1 MIRIRQR
8 ARFALAL
15 TTASFLSVLVWP
27 ANAESNPAADQVSF
41 HKLQQDIE
49 VAELLRRLQAE
60 APHGA
65 PIIFRNVRVIN
76 PETEFVTPAQTV
88 VVTGSR
94 ITWVGDSD
102 KAPPVSSGFVIEGND
117 RCLSPGLVDMHVHSS
132 SAAGWLLDLD
142 NGVTTVRDMDGFP
155 WLLKLRDSVSARRML
170 APIDIVAGTIIN
182 AVPLDGYA
190 VVPRTSQDA
199 RRIVRQQ
206 AACGYDFI
214 KIHNNVPLA
223 MFDAIADQARRLGMD
238 LVGHVPHDI
247 SLDHAIHSG
256 GMRTTEH
263 LKGFLIDQTL
273 LPSDEDFGKAL
284 SGAETWITPTLYTR
298 LGYDRGEEGRRILT
312 GPTAKYVPQRKRK
325 EWAALLDEGPIS
337 KDRIQSEKTGELYRD
352 TQEKVMKRLV
362 PLHPHWLA
370 GTDADGY
377 SFNVMGYALIEELQ
391 LLRSAGLS
399 PGEVLRAATLEPAR
413 AMRQP
418 EEFGLVKPHMRADL
432 VLLQANPMKIGAD
445 AFRTNDGV
453 MAHGYW
459 LDRTK
464 LNSAMDGL
472 AAVFDEPDANAKI
485 TLDAGS
491 SLLRD
496 TKELMDNG
504 FAFDSNELVGVAA
517 ALRRSGFLE
526 PARQFEL
533 LADVP
538 TSGPCAEFLPSQ

>member
-1 MIRIRQR
+1 M
-8 ARFALAL
+8 FVLAL
-15 TTASFLSVLVWP
+15 IIAGFLSMLVSR
-27 ANAESNPAADQVSF
+27 ANAESEPAADRISF
-41 HKLQQDIE
+41 HKLQQDVE

-65 PIIFRNVRVIN
+65 PIIFRNVRVVN
-76 PETEFVTPAQTV
+76 PEAESVTSGQTV

-94 ITWVGDSD
+94 ITWVGDSS
-102 KAPPVSSGFVIEGND
+102 KAPTVASGVVIEGND
-117 RCLSPGLVDMHVHSS
+117 RFLSPGLVDMHVHSS

-155 WLLKLRDSVSARRML
+155 WLLKLRDSVNARRML
-170 APIDIVAGTIIN
+170 APVDIVGGTIIN
-182 AVPLDGYA
+182 AFPLDGYA

-214 KIHNNVPLA
+214 KIHNNVPLS
-223 MFDAIADQARRLGMD
+223 MFDAIADQARKLGMD

-273 LPSDEDFGKAL
+273 LPSDEDFSKAL

-312 GPTAKYVPQRKRK
+312 GPMAKFVPQRKRS
-325 EWAALLDEGPIS
+325 EWAALLDEAPTS
-337 KDRIQSEKTGELYRD
+337 EDRIQAEKTGALYRG

-377 SFNVMGYALIEELQ
+377 SFNVMGCALVEELQ
-391 LLRSAGLS
+391 LLRSAGLT
-399 PGEVLRAATLEPAR
+399 PGEVLRAATIEPAR

-418 EEFGLVKPHMRADL
+418 EEFGLIKPHMRADL
-432 VLLQANPMKIGAD
+432 VLLQANPLEIGAE
-445 AFRTNDGV
+445 AFRMNRGV

-464 LNSAMDGL
+464 LNSALEGL
-472 AAVFDEPDANAKI
+472 SAIFNESDANVKMTPDAA
-485 TLDAGS
+485 S
-491 SLLRD
+491 SLLPHTRD
-496 TKELMDNG
+496 LMDNG
-504 FAFDSNELVGVAA
+504 FVFDSNELVGVATA
-517 ALRRSGFLE
+517 FRRSGVPE
-526 PARQFEL
+526 VARQFEL

-538 TSGPCAEFLPSQ
+538 TSGPCAEFLPTQ

>member
-1 MIRIRQR
+1 MIGIIRR
-8 ARFALAL
+8 AGSALPLVA
-15 TTASFLSVLVWP
+15 AGFLSMLVSR
-27 ANAESNPAADQVSF
+27 ANAESSAAEDQVSF
-41 HKLQQDIE
+41 HKLQQDIK

-60 APHGA
+60 APHGT
-65 PIIFRNVRVIN
+65 PIIFRNVQVVN
-76 PETEFVTPAQTV
+76 PETEIVTPAQTV

-102 KAPPVSSGFVIEGND
+102 KAPAVPSGVIVEGND
-117 RCLSPGLVDMHVHSS
+117 RFLSPGLVDMHVHSS

-155 WLLKLRDSVSARRML
+155 WLLKLRDSVNARRML

-182 AVPLDGYA
+182 AAPLDGYA

-206 AACGYDFI
+206 AACGYDLI

-223 MFDAIADQARRLGMD
+223 MFDAIADQARQLGMD

-273 LPSDEDFGKAL
+273 VPSAEDFSKAL
-284 SGAETWITPTLYTR
+284 RGAETWITPTLYTR
-298 LGYDRGEEGRRILT
+298 LGYDRGDEGRRVLE
-312 GPTAKYVPQRKRK
+312 GPAAKYVPQRTRK
-325 EWAALLDEGPIS
+325 EWAALLDEAPTS
-337 KDRIQSEKTGELYRD
+337 EDRIQSEKTGALYRD
-352 TQEKVMKRLV
+352 TQDKVMKRLV

-391 LLRSAGLS
+391 LLRSAGLTS
-399 PGEVLRAATLEPAR
+399 GEVLRAATIEPAR

-418 EEFGLVKPHMRADL
+418 EEFGLIKPHMRADL
-432 VLLQANPMKIGAD
+432 VLLQGNPMKIGAD
-445 AFRTNDGV
+445 AFRMNAGV

-459 LDRTK
+459 LDRAK
-464 LNSAMDGL
+464 LNSAMEGL
-472 AAVFDEPDANAKI
+472 SAIFDELDADGKITPDAGA
-485 TLDAGS
+485 
-491 SLLRD
+491 SLLGHL
-496 TKELMDNG
+496 KELMDNG
-504 FAFDSNELVGVAA
+504 FVFNSNELVSVAA
-517 ALRRSGFLE
+517 AFRRLGVSEL
-526 PARQFEL
+526 ARQFDL

-538 TSGPCAEFLPSQ
+538 TNGPCAEFLPN

>member
-1 MIRIRQR
+1 M
-8 ARFALAL
+8 FVLAL
-15 TTASFLSVLVWP
+15 IIAGFLSMLVSR
-27 ANAESNPAADQVSF
+27 ANAESETAADRISF
-41 HKLQQDIE
+41 HKLQQDVE

-65 PIIFRNVRVIN
+65 PIIFRNVRVVN
-76 PETEFVTPAQTV
+76 PEAENVTPGQTV

-94 ITWVGDSD
+94 ITWVGDSS
-102 KAPPVSSGFVIEGND
+102 KAPTVSSGVVVEGND
-117 RCLSPGLVDMHVHSS
+117 QFLSPGLVDMHVHSS

-155 WLLKLRDSVSARRML
+155 WLLKLRDSVNARRML
-170 APIDIVAGTIIN
+170 APVDIVGGTIIN

-214 KIHNNVPLA
+214 KIHNNVPLS
-223 MFDAIADQARRLGMD
+223 MFDAIADQARKLGMD

-247 SLDHAIHSG
+247 TLDHAIHSG

-273 LPSDEDFGKAL
+273 LPSDEDFSKAL

-312 GPTAKYVPQRKRK
+312 GPMAKYAPERKRS
-325 EWAALLDEGPIS
+325 EWATLLDEAPTS
-337 KDRIQSEKTGELYRD
+337 EDRIQAEKTGALYRD

-377 SFNVMGYALIEELQ
+377 SFNVMGYALVEELQ
-391 LLRSAGLS
+391 LLRSAGLT
-399 PGEVLRAATLEPAR
+399 PGEVLRAATIEPAR

-418 EEFGLVKPHMRADL
+418 EEFGLIKPHMRADL
-432 VLLQANPMKIGAD
+432 VLLQANPLEIGAE
-445 AFRTNDGV
+445 AFRVNRGV

-464 LNSAMDGL
+464 LNSAL
-472 AAVFDEPDANAKI
+472 ERLSAIFDESDANAKI
-485 TLDAGS
+485 TPDAAS
-491 SLLRD
+491 SLLLR
-496 TKELMDNG
+496 TKDLMDNG
-504 FAFDSNELVGVAA
+504 FVFDSNELVGVAT
-517 ALRRSGFLE
+517 ALRRSGVSE
-526 PARQFEL
+526 VARQLEL